1 MDKIRGYVLESYKE
15 LVGKV
20 TWPSLQELQ
29 KSALVVLVASMI
41 IALLLLFMDL
51 ISNKAL
57 GFYYGL

>member
-1 MDKIRGYVLESYKE
+1 MESYKE